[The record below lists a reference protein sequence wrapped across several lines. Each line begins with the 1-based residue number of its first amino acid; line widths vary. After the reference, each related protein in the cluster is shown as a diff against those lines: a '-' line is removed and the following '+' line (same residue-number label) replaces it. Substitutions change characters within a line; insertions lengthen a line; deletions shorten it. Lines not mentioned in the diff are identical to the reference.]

1 LPVNINSFPK
11 IPSEQIRAVRL
22 NQRIIGGDGL
32 RFLQLLALFVVNL
45 FWSRRWLEVESL
57 FLRHQLNIALRR
69 APQCRRLRGSDRALL
84 VWMPWLWPTCSV
96 CPASARH
103 DPAMASSRV
112 SSLLALEISRSVR
125 RPRVSVELRKSS
137 IASDLTYDLRSGDP
151 DFIDKLVALTFGN
164 RSAFF
169 APSAATPGLPR
180 SIPQ

>member
-1 LPVNINSFPK
+1 M
-11 IPSEQIRAVRL
+11 RL

-32 RFLQLLALFVVNL
+32 RFLQLLGLFVVNL
-45 FWSRRWLEVESL
+45 FWSRRRLEVESL

-96 CPASARH
+96 CPASAWH

-169 APSAATPGLPR
+169 ASSAATPGLPR